1 MAQKNDQTAS
11 FMMRFTQKIYEDSD
25 GAAQVQWK
33 GKISHV
39 QGGDYQN
46 FVEASDAIDF
56 IKEKLST
63 LTQKAAAGK
72 SKAEQESILARSF
85 DIWKKLSSTGAKMAM
100 ETIKDPLKGVSQFQE
115 QIQEQMAQVSED
127 IGSRIEIDEW
137 RGASKSDFKNIME
150 SLDKVTSELSDLH
163 KKVDLLS
170 KKKK

>member
-11 FMMRFTQKIYEDSD
+11 FMMRFTQKIYEDAN
-25 GAAQVQWK
+25 GASQVQWR

-39 QGGDYQN
+39 QGGEQKS

-56 IKEKLST
+56 IKAKLSE
-63 LTQKAAAGK
+63 LTKKATKDK
-72 SKAEQESILARSF
+72 SKEEQEGILARSV
-85 DIWKKLSSTGAKMAM
+85 DIWKKLSATGAKMAM
-100 ETIKDPLKGVSQFQE
+100 DTIKDPIKGVTQIQE

-137 RGASKSDFKNIME
+137 RAASKSDFKHIME
-150 SLDKVTSELSDLH
+150 SLEKVTSELSDLH